1 MDLHFSFKNF
11 IIASIIFLIE
21 AFIGLYSTDQFVRP
35 YLGDVIVVLFV
46 FYALKTIIKTSN
58 LRLAVASLLIAY
70 LVEWSQHLQLI
81 SRLGLQ
87 NKLWAKL
94 ILGTSFSWTDI
105 LCYTVGFLIILFVH
119 RKNLK

>member
-1 MDLHFSFKNF
+1 M
-11 IIASIIFLIE
+11 FLIE
-21 AFIGLYSTDQFVRP
+21 AFIGLYITDNFIRP
-35 YLGDVIVVLFV
+35 YIGDVIVVFFV
-46 FYALKTIIKTSN
+46 FYALKTIINTTN
-58 LRLAVASLLIAY
+58 LKLAITSLLIAY

-105 LCYTVGFLIILFVH
+105 LCYTVGFLIILFIH